1 MPRVIAQNE
10 RGTIYFSVYT
20 GLRNSSIDLIDL
32 NESSLKS
39 LKALPLLKIFK
50 FLSRIFGH
58 VEKADSF

>member
-1 MPRVIAQNE
+1 MPRVVTQNE
-10 RGTIYFSVYT
+10 RATIYLSVYT

-58 VEKADSF
+58 VEKTASF